1 MQATNCLQ
9 LSLLVIFRN
18 VRWWY
23 TGRECYIVFAFY
35 TSTTFVAV
43 VVGFATTHN
52 NYNCI
57 SYFSSFI
64 VFAFGYTVF
73 SLVLSLPPPPCP
85 CAPCHS
91 LWHNSPNSVLST
103 KQKHVLYNFLYAWHK
118 SRSIIYL
125 FLSLSL
131 SLSISLSHFVLL
143 AHVWYACLILCSF
156 FCHVVLLIIIM
167 HFIAAVV
174 VLCLLLLFFC
184 VLYFRYINIVESLLI
199 HLYLQRLRE
208 GLHFVVKKCWKGF
221 LMKREVWYSNFF
233 LELLVKDFKYV
244 QFYLLFYIV

>member
-35 TSTTFVAV
+35 TSTTF

-131 SLSISLSHFVLL
+131 SLYLSLARTLWL
-143 AHVWYACLILCSF
+143 RLTCS
-156 FCHVVLLIIIM
+156 C
-167 HFIAAVV
+167 
-174 VLCLLLLFFC
+174 VLCLSH
-184 VLYFRYINIVESLLI
+184 SLLI
-199 HLYLQRLRE
+199 LLSCSFADNNNAFHRCCCCSLFIIVVFLR
-208 GLHFVVKKCWKGF
+208 
-221 LMKREVWYSNFF
+221 
-233 LELLVKDFKYV
+233 
-244 QFYLLFYIV
+244 IVF